1 MLKLDLPSVCIL
13 IFTVGSHISFLR
25 STLAYIGACLLACL
39 QNFRRQTVQ
48 IIEQQQR
55 NMKFKQ
61 TVFSSSSSSSVNGV
75 TRQTIAKT
83 NCSVHI
89 SDIAMR

>member
-61 TVFSSSSSSSVNGV
+61 TVFFFFFF
-75 TRQTIAKT
+75 
-83 NCSVHI
+83 
-89 SDIAMR
+89 

>member
-13 IFTVGSHISFLR
+13 IFTVGSRISFLR

-61 TVFSSSSSSSVNGV
+61 TVFFSSSSSVNGV
-75 TRQTIAKT
+75 TRQTIAKI